1 MSLNESMPANNTVMA
16 ERHETQDDATEAF
29 PRRVLVLFAHPAL
42 EKSRVNRRL
51 VEAPLDVPGVTFH
64 DLYQAYPDF
73 HIRVE
78 REQELLEAHD
88 VVVFQHPMFWYST
101 PAILKEWQDLV
112 LTHGWAYGSQGTALH
127 GKWWLHAITAGG
139 REAAYRPDGFNE
151 HTISEL
157 LVPLRQTARLCGM
170 EFPPPFVLY
179 GTHGITRDGIEEHV
193 GRYRHL
199 LEALRDDR
207 VSLDEVREHGWQSL
221 EQREQREQ
229 KKQREEDDDAR

>member
-1 MSLNESMPANNTVMA
+1 MNHPAHSPGGGS
-16 ERHETQDDATEAF
+16 EGSF

-51 VEAPLDVPGVTFH
+51 VEAPRDLPGVTFH

-101 PAILKEWQDLV
+101 PAMLKEWQDLV
-112 LTHGWAYGSQGTALH
+112 LEHGWAYGSQGTALH

-139 REAAYRPDGFNE
+139 REAAYRPDGFNQ
-151 HTISEL
+151 HTISD
-157 LVPLRQTARLCGM
+157 LVAPLRQTARLCGM
-170 EFPPPFVLY
+170 EFVPPFVLY
-179 GTHGITRDGIEEHV
+179 GTHSIGLDGIEAHV
-193 GRYRHL
+193 GRYRRL
-199 LEALRDDR
+199 LERLRDQR
-207 VSLDEVREHGWQSL
+207 VRLDEVNEHGWQIL
-221 EQREQREQ
+221 DRT
-229 KKQREEDDDAR
+229 EEVDDAR